1 MVGGAHQEP
10 TVCLEPVQEPILM
23 TLMSQF
29 NDKRLT
35 LASVLTQKTK
45 DLPKHWLWAHL
56 RVSCGAGEDS

>member
-10 TVCLEPVQEPILM
+10 TVCLEPAQQSVLV

-35 LASVLTQKTK
+35 LASV
-45 DLPKHWLWAHL
+45 
-56 RVSCGAGEDS
+56 